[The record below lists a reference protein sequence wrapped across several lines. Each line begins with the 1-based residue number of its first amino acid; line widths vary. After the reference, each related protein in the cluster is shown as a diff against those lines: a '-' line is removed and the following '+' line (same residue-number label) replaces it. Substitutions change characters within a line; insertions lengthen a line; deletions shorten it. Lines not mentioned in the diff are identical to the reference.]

1 MTWTPRGRSP
11 ATASSS
17 RRPGV
22 GHRGDRA
29 GELARRGLRRAAQV
43 VGREL
48 GEPGEV
54 DEPLGDLG
62 RGGEQE
68 LAAQAEPLD
77 QPVDVEVR
85 ARRVDRA
92 RRRAVHLEE
101 RGDPLAR
108 LGRDLGRLQR
118 RAERRDH
125 VELAPAGDLRA
136 AREVDRAQLDRRAG
150 ERADHGAGVAGV
162 GEQPQPGEQVA
173 DLRALEEGGR
183 AREPVGDR
191 ALLQRRGDGLALALD
206 RADEHADVL
215 RRDAVARHEPLD
227 VRGDRLRLRALVR
240 AAPER
245 RPRRAAC
252 PPAPRSRFSIRP
264 GSGATT
270 ARGRGEDPAAGAAAL
285 GQAHHARLRPLGAEV
300 DDVLRRRAAE
310 ARDRRVVVGRDA
322 EVAVVG
328 DEQPQQQVLGEVRV
342 LELVD
347 EDVVEARREPCADVR
362 LAAQEPER
370 VEDEVA
376 GVERPALRQQPV
388 VGGVDGGEL
397 ALAHRARPRGL
408 AVLRQRGGPGGVV
421 RGGHQL
427 VLEPVD
433 PLDDRAEHA
442 RSGCRAGRARRAAAR
457 RSARAAAPAGRP
469 PSPA

>member
-22 GHRGDRA
+22 GHRRDRA

-48 GEPGEV
+48 GEAGEV

-92 RRRAVHLEE
+92 RRRAVHLQE

-183 AREPVGDR
+183 AREPVRDR
-191 ALLQRRGDGLALALD
+191 ALLQRRRDGLALALD

-215 RRDAVARHEPLD
+215 RARP
-227 VRGDRLRLRALVR
+227 RRATR
-240 AAPER
+240 AAR
-245 RPRRAAC
+245 RPRRPPAPAPARSRSARTPPRRAAC
-252 PPAPRSRFSIRP
+252 RPAPRAASRSVP
-264 GSGATT
+264 
-270 ARGRGEDPAAGAAAL
+270 D
-285 GQAHHARLRPLGAEV
+285 
-300 DDVLRRRAAE
+300 RAPPP
-310 ARDRRVVVGRDA
+310 R
-322 EVAVVG
+322 
-328 DEQPQQQVLGEVRV
+328 
-342 LELVD
+342 
-347 EDVVEARREPCADVR
+347 
-362 LAAQEPER
+362 
-370 VEDEVA
+370 
-376 GVERPALRQQPV
+376 
-388 VGGVDGGEL
+388 
-397 ALAHRARPRGL
+397 RPR
-408 AVLRQRGGPGGVV
+408 
-421 RGGHQL
+421 
-427 VLEPVD
+427 
-433 PLDDRAEHA
+433 
-442 RSGCRAGRARRAAAR
+442 
-457 RSARAAAPAGRP
+457 
-469 PSPA
+469 